1 MDCPDVLDVTLQG
14 FRVLSTAV
22 EILIKMLFV

>member
-1 MDCPDVLDVTLQG
+1 MDCPNVLDVTLQV